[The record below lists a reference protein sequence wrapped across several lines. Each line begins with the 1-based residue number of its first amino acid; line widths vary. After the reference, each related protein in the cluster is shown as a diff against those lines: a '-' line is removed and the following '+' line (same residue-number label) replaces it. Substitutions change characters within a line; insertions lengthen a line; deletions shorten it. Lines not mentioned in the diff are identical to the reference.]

1 MKYFVRIKLSKARVN
16 ELVYADG
23 PKDAE
28 AIARA
33 NITNLLDEWNE
44 TFLSAE
50 VISFYELGQMA
61 CEFHPDIT
69 YSNAGYYYVGRRIDN
84 DNNFMNGFAN
94 SFSANQVE
102 RELEDAILY
111 EAIDEKQT

>member
-33 NITNLLDEWNE
+33 NITNLLDEWDE

-50 VISFYELGQMA
+50 VISFFKLGQMA

-84 DNNFMNGFAN
+84 DNNFNIGF
-94 SFSANQVE
+94 S
-102 RELEDAILY
+102 DAFHKNKHDLIEEENTLY
-111 EAIDEKQT
+111 TATSNEK